1 MCPARALLEPP
12 GRWAQTAPLWPSGAS
27 QPEATYPKSP
37 QGRARTFYRTA
48 LPILHPTCTAMSSPQ
63 PHYFWGTRGATSRPT
78 SHVLPLPSR
87 STEPETTS
95 GCSRCDA
102 AGCACLPSDPAPPTQ
117 HPVPR
122 SHAAP
127 RPRAGPSAPRMTRR
141 KCNTTSKPGRLG
153 LRHPHVATTLPKRT
167 GEMQEPCPKLRPSGP
182 GIRTPQLGV
191 VGSKVRPGPD
201 SALTL
206 LRPDLSRAAVDVLPP
221 SCCNSERKCQ
231 ITRH

>member
-12 GRWAQTAPLWPSGAS
+12 GRWARKAPLWPSGAS

-63 PHYFWGTRGATSRPT
+63 PHYFWGARGATSRPT
-78 SHVLPLPSR
+78 SHVLPLPSC

-141 KCNTTSKPGRLG
+141 KCNTTSKRPEARTPGSPAPPRG
-153 LRHPHVATTLPKRT
+153 HYTPKADGRDAGALP
-167 GEMQEPCPKLRPSGP
+167 QAPPLRPGHSDP
-182 GIRTPQLGV
+182 AARCCGV
-191 VGSKVRPGPD
+191 QGAPWP
-201 SALTL
+201 
-206 LRPDLSRAAVDVLPP
+206 
-221 SCCNSERKCQ
+221 
-231 ITRH
+231 

>member
-12 GRWAQTAPLWPSGAS
+12 GRWARTAPLWPSGAS

-48 LPILHPTCTAMSSPQ
+48 LPILHPKCTAMSSPQ
-63 PHYFWGTRGATSRPT
+63 PHYFWGARGATSRPT

-141 KCNTTSKPGRLG
+141 KCNTTSKTAGGRDAWVSGTPTWPLHSQSG
-153 LRHPHVATTLPKRT
+153 RARCRSLA
-167 GEMQEPCPKLRPSGP
+167 PSSAPQARAFGP
-182 GIRTPQLGV
+182 RSSVLW
-191 VGSKVRPGPD
+191 GPRCAL
-201 SALTL
+201 ALTPRSLSSGRIFHML
-206 LRPDLSRAAVDVLPP
+206 LLMFYPLLAAILKE
-221 SCCNSERKCQ
+221 NAK
-231 ITRH
+231 

>member
-1 MCPARALLEPP
+1 MVLCPGPRP
-12 GRWAQTAPLWPSGAS
+12 G
-27 QPEATYPKSP
+27 ATCVLPVRSLSP
-37 QGRARTFYRTA
+37 QGAGPERPLFGHQGLLSRKLLIPRARRAVRELSTE
-48 LPILHPTCTAMSSPQ
+48 LHSRSSTLRAQRCPPPQ

-141 KCNTTSKPGRLG
+141 KCNTTSKRPEAGTPGSPAPPRG
-153 LRHPHVATTLPKRT
+153 HYTPKADGRDAGALP
-167 GEMQEPCPKLRPSGP
+167 QAPPLRPGHS
-182 GIRTPQLGV
+182 
-191 VGSKVRPGPD
+191 D
-201 SALTL
+201 SAA
-206 LRPDLSRAAVDVLPP
+206 R
-221 SCCNSERKCQ
+221 CCGVQ
-231 ITRH
+231 GAPWP